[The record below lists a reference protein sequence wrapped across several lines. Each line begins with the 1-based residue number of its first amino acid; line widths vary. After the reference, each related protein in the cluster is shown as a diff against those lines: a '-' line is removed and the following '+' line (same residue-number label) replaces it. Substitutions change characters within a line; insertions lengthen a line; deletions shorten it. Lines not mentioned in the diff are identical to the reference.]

1 MQGEG
6 YRRNEKMIRKR
17 IFKNTF
23 VNSIGKI
30 LSFAFQMAI
39 VSYLVKNLGKEA
51 YGSIVLALALAANI
65 QLLEA
70 GFGIGVTKY
79 IAEFNAKGEKKRL
92 LEIINTNIIVTTVF
106 VIIFA
111 CIIFL
116 INEFLLAK
124 IFTLPPNLLSE
135 TKSLIRILIPA
146 SIIEFWSVSIIRV
159 AEGFQKYFAVR
170 LIEVAKWGLR
180 LLFVV
185 IAVKNGYGLTGVGLA
200 YLGAGAIIMIVLYL
214 SIFAADQNLKINPFL
229 INRETFKLLFGFSIW
244 VFLSKIFSF
253 LSYRVDVILIGIFL
267 SPVYVT
273 YYDIAFKIYEA
284 LKFGILVIASALVP
298 VSSELGAMTDR
309 RRLELLFNKVSKYTL
324 VFVFPQLVF
333 AIFYAE
339 GIINMWIGKGVEV
352 SVLLTQLF
360 AVSLFFFAL
369 TSSGAEIMVGLNKVK
384 ELAFCGGIAA
394 LINFAISI
402 ILVKTIGVAGP
413 VIGTIVGTIILSA
426 GRLYLMLPLFNLSF
440 LEFLKRI
447 LLKPVISTIIFAVVF
462 FFIVSRNLYIGA
474 TVLMFYLIFST
485 LIMVDAKDRREFV
498 KV

>member
-1 MQGEG
+1 
-6 YRRNEKMIRKR
+6 MIRKR

-106 VIIFA
+106 AIIFS

-244 VFLSKIFSF
+244 
-253 LSYRVDVILIGIFL
+253 IFL
-267 SPVYVT
+267 
-273 YYDIAFKIYEA
+273 
-284 LKFGILVIASALVP
+284 
-298 VSSELGAMTDR
+298 
-309 RRLELLFNKVSKYTL
+309 
-324 VFVFPQLVF
+324 
-333 AIFYAE
+333 
-339 GIINMWIGKGVEV
+339 
-352 SVLLTQLF
+352 
-360 AVSLFFFAL
+360 
-369 TSSGAEIMVGLNKVK
+369 
-384 ELAFCGGIAA
+384 
-394 LINFAISI
+394 
-402 ILVKTIGVAGP
+402 
-413 VIGTIVGTIILSA
+413 
-426 GRLYLMLPLFNLSF
+426 
-440 LEFLKRI
+440 
-447 LLKPVISTIIFAVVF
+447 
-462 FFIVSRNLYIGA
+462 
-474 TVLMFYLIFST
+474 
-485 LIMVDAKDRREFV
+485 
-498 KV
+498 